1 MKTIETEAG
10 TSIGGTRSASAHVR
24 RQGAPPL
31 VCVDCGSSEQ
41 DLSGRCAACNGMVD
55 AVYAPSNAQLHP
67 GDTDALETYWDL
79 LPIPRQETCRIAIE
93 PTPTVLL
100 TELDGVPIWA
110 KVEGVLP
117 TGSTKDRLIAV
128 SLPLLIERG
137 IERFVF
143 SSTGNTAAAYAWG
156 LQYYP
161 ELSARVYVSE
171 DVPET
176 QLGPKTDRME
186 VIRVHGDYV
195 AAGKRSREEV
205 GPGEF
210 PEGGFFNLGRREG
223 AKLAYLEA
231 FDDVAR
237 AGGRVD
243 TVVQA
248 VASGLGIVAAARAA
262 AQSTAVRRWGR
273 SPRLF
278 CAQQTSCSPMVK
290 AYRAVLNG
298 TNDRLTVAKPTGLA
312 EAILLGDPFAS
323 FDYVAR
329 AAKESDGGFVDVTSS
344 EIAAALQRHAR
355 EVPLGDAAAVALAS
369 VYRMWEQGDL
379 QESEGVLV
387 ALTAGRDGELGHV
400 NEQEFYEALRAFLRE
415 RRPDLPGDIEPT
427 TQLWQ
432 AGYLDS
438 FGLIETIALLE
449 ELTGHPI
456 EVGADDLPSF
466 FTMKGIFEGFVAG

>member
-1 MKTIETEAG
+1 MSTIETEAPSG
-10 TSIGGTRSASAHVR
+10 AGGTVAAPATVLR
-24 RQGAPPL
+24 RHGPPAL
-31 VCVDCGSSEQ
+31 VCVDCGSKEQ
-41 DLSGRCAACNGMVD
+41 DLSGRCAACGGLVD
-55 AVYAPSNAQLHP
+55 AVYPPSSAQLRP
-67 GDTDALETYWDL
+67 GDADALETYWDL
-79 LPIPRQETCRIAIE
+79 LPIPRRETCRIVIE
-93 PTPTVLL
+93 PTPTILL

-128 SLPLLIERG
+128 SLPLMIERG
-137 IERFVF
+137 VERFVF

-156 LQYYP
+156 LQQYP
-161 ELSARVYVSE
+161 ELAARVYVSE
-171 DVPET
+171 DVPQS
-176 QLGPKTDRME
+176 QLGPETDRME
-186 VIRVHGDYV
+186 IVRVQGDYV
-195 AAGKRSREEV
+195 EAGKRSRAEV
-205 GPGEF
+205 RPGEF

-273 SPRLF
+273 GPRLF

-290 AYRAVLNG
+290 AYRAALNG
-298 TNDRLTVAKPTGLA
+298 SNDRLTVERPTGLA

-329 AAKESDGGFVDVTSS
+329 AARESGGGFVDVTSS
-344 EIAAALQRHAR
+344 EIAAALQRHSR

-379 QESEGVLV
+379 QTSEGVLV
-387 ALTAGRDGELGHV
+387 ALTGGPGR
-400 NEQEFYEALRAFLRE
+400 
-415 RRPDLPGDIEPT
+415 
-427 TQLWQ
+427 
-432 AGYLDS
+432 
-438 FGLIETIALLE
+438 
-449 ELTGHPI
+449 
-456 EVGADDLPSF
+456 
-466 FTMKGIFEGFVAG
+466 